1 MIGLMDRTAAHLGL
15 ELDAAI
21 DRDAEGAFRFLAQLV
36 EQPST
41 LGQERRALEVA
52 AAELARLGFEIE
64 GLPLPAEIGDDPSAG
79 GAPMVA
85 GAREVLVARRAG
97 RDGESARS
105 LLLNGHLDVVP
116 SGDPKL
122 WSHPPF
128 EPVRR
133 DGWMHGRGAGDMK
146 SGWAMAI
153 LALSALLDTGDPA
166 GDMTVVG
173 VIEEE
178 CSGNGTLASVRA
190 GVLADAVLLPEPT
203 DLALLTSGVG
213 VLWLDVE
220 VTGTQGHALAASKGV
235 SALDTSMAVLDALR
249 AVTTELNRGED
260 EQRYQLNVGTFSAG
274 EWRSTVPGSATLG
287 VRIGVPADWDPDH
300 GRRWVTERLLAEL
313 AGHPWLAEHPPV
325 VVPSGFRARGYDL
338 PEDSELVQA
347 VAAAHRDV
355 HGVEPEVVDTTGTTD
370 ARFYLNEGGVP
381 ALCYGARTRG
391 MHGIDEGVELESI
404 VSGARVL
411 ARFMA
416 TWLEQPKAQ
425 ATLQPWA
432 SRRFPLCPCV
442 APPSTSP

>member
-1 MIGLMDRTAAHLGL
+1 MIGLMDRTSAHLGL
-15 ELDAAI
+15 ELDGAI
-21 DRDAEGAFRFLAQLV
+21 DRDSERAFDFLAQLV

-41 LGQERRALEVA
+41 VGQERGALEVA
-52 AAELARLGFEIE
+52 AAELTRLGFGIE
-64 GLPLPAEIGDDPSAG
+64 WLPLPAEIGDDPSAG
-79 GAPMVA
+79 VPPIVA

-166 GDMTVVG
+166 GDITVVG

-213 VLWLDVE
+213 VLWLDIE
-220 VTGTQGHALAASKGV
+220 VTGTQGHALAASQGV
-235 SALDTSMAVLDALR
+235 SALDASLVVLDALR
-249 AVTTELNRGED
+249 AVAAELNRGAD
-260 EQRYQLNVGTFSAG
+260 EQRYQLNVGTFTAG
-274 EWRSTVPGSATLG
+274 DWRSTVPGSATLG
-287 VRIGVPADWDPDH
+287 VRIGLPAGWDPDY
-300 GRRWVTERLLAEL
+300 GRSWVTELLLTKL
-313 AGHPWLAEHPPV
+313 ADHAWLAEHPPT
-325 VVPSGFRARGYDL
+325 VVPSGFRARGYNL
-338 PEDSELVQA
+338 PEHSELVRA
-347 VAAAHRDV
+347 VASAHREV
-355 HGVEPEVVDTTGTTD
+355 HDTDPAVVDTTGTTD

-381 ALCYGARTRG
+381 ALCYGPRVRG

-404 VSGARVL
+404 VSGARAL

-416 TWLEQPKAQ
+416 SWLSQPKAR
-425 ATLQPWA
+425 AT
-432 SRRFPLCPCV
+432 
-442 APPSTSP
+442 